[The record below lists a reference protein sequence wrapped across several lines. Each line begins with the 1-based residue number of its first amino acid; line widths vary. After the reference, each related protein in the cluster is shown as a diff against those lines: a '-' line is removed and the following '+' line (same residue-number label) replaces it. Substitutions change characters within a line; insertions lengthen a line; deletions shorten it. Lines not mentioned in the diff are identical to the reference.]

1 MIRQSSFVIISTSV
15 WTFKLSVDVTRLH
28 SSLNNQLCNHV
39 NLILRCKGKLR
50 WHYIYRGWW
59 VPDKSFLLISSN
71 FVHFYK
77 RYFQFHHK
85 SDEMKIQAKEKC
97 VSEKIPV
104 DQPDS
109 IPKNFTEKSLEKMG
123 KVCLSKSQLT
133 SRIQFPSR
141 QSQKYF
147 QTEQTNHLPISIK
160 FKFCW
165 KCMNLKPPNCIY

>member
-50 WHYIYRGWW
+50 WHYRGWW
-59 VPDKSFLLISSN
+59 VPDKSFLLISIN
-71 FVHFYK
+71 FFTLLQKILSISPQMSWDEDSSK
-77 RYFQFHHK
+77 RKMCVGENPGWPARFNSQKFH
-85 SDEMKIQAKEKC
+85 Q
-97 VSEKIPV
+97 
-104 DQPDS
+104 
-109 IPKNFTEKSLEKMG
+109 KNPWKKMG